1 MNRDYRT
8 PRGERRAPAYSA
20 EAAAANV
27 TMGAMGEDVKAVG
40 ELARRL
46 GIGEGERVE
55 VAGEIGADLRRE
67 LRAAI
72 GRGFV
77 RSGELDAAVVA
88 VETAK
93 DAAEA
98 LVRYRPRLRD
108 TGRIWL
114 VTPKRGGRWQLEQLR
129 VLPVARKLGLIDN
142 KTCSL
147 DAERSAI
154 RFVIPRALR
163 AREAGGD

>member
-1 MNRDYRT
+1 M
-8 PRGERRAPAYSA
+8 S
-20 EAAAANV
+20 
-27 TMGAMGEDVKAVG
+27 TMGSEARATSD
-40 ELARRL
+40 LARRL
-46 GIGEGERVE
+46 GIEENERVE
-55 VAGEIGADLRRE
+55 VAGDVGSDLRRA
-67 LRAAI
+67 LREAL

-88 VETAK
+88 VE
-93 DAAEA
+93 DANEAAQA
-98 LVRYRPRLRD
+98 LVRYRPRLRP

-142 KTCSL
+142 KTCAL

-163 AREAGGD
+163 GRQTDGGDQSKSRRSSPTT